1 MILSQETLWIR
12 LWSCEEVDSFCI
24 VCAFCDGLSAGI
36 LAWNVMNCDVDV
48 KQMTVTF
55 VN

>member
-12 LWSCEEVDSFCI
+12 LWSYEEVDSFCI
-24 VCAFCDGLSAGI
+24 AWAFCDGLRAGI

>member
-1 MILSQETLWIR
+1 MILSQEALWIR
-12 LWSCEEVDSFCI
+12 LWSCEVVGSFCI
-24 VCAFCDGLSAGI
+24 AWAFCDGISAGI

-48 KQMTVTF
+48 KQITVTF

>member
-1 MILSQETLWIR
+1 MILSKEALWLR
-12 LWSCEEVDSFCI
+12 LRSCEGVASFCI
-24 VCAFCDGLSAGI
+24 AWAFCDGISAGI

-48 KQMTVTF
+48 KQLTVTF

>member
-1 MILSQETLWIR
+1 MISSKEVLWLR
-12 LWSCEEVDSFCI
+12 LRSCEEVYSFCI
-24 VCAFCDGLSAGI
+24 AWAFCDGISAGI